1 MTTAVTKGTL
11 RLGEVGP
18 EISGPAGSVLTFGE
32 NGRTLSGQPAA
43 NARQLSALELFSS
56 EIVAAGATT
65 TGADGPV
72 HTAADLLGAG
82 VAAFPAGATL
92 ALEWISKVAATGAG
106 DVFATLELELSTDGG
121 ATWNPLTLTGRST
134 FTAPG
139 LNNPITNL
147 VELDEFDLSGL
158 PSFAIRPVYGN
169 ADVSATVSASF
180 GEPRVRWQYIAP

>member
-18 EISGPAGSVLTFGE
+18 EISGPAGSVLTFGAD
-32 NGRTLSGQPAA
+32 GRTLSGQPAA
-43 NARQLSALELFSS
+43 NAGALSALELFGA
-56 EIVAAGATT
+56 EIVAAGDTT

-72 HTAADLLGAG
+72 HTAAALLGTG
-82 VAAFPAGATL
+82 VAVFPAGSKL

-121 ATWNPLTLTGRST
+121 TVWTPLTLTGRST

-158 PSFAIRPVYGN
+158 PSFAIRPVFGN

-180 GEPRVRWQYIAP
+180 GEARVRWSYVAP